1 MRLLFISNYFPGDL
15 GPLARTLAAAPEN
28 EVLFASNR
36 QRKDYALAGVR
47 RVRLKNAP
55 LFGDAPP
62 TVPQLWE
69 EAIRRGSGGLRSL
82 LALRQ
87 SWGAA
92 DIIFASLAGGAAF
105 FAPQAFPEAFLVTY
119 AESGLKNLSLLPGA
133 VRDAWSLLQSALFLQ
148 GDLCFAFSE
157 RQRRLFPEPLRA
169 AIHLV
174 PPCVDAEVFS
184 RAAADPWGA
193 GEATGGKPAAPL
205 LTLDATGLERQ
216 RLAALLGVG
225 RAVLQALPRCRVV
238 MLTENGSLRQAVE
251 TAVDAWP
258 AASRSRFAAYNS
270 LPFDRYRDLL
280 AASRLVVCP
289 GGGDAAERC
298 LLECMSCET
307 LLMARS
313 TAANFLRPGV
323 NMLELPEG
331 GAEVVARAVVQVLA
345 PDRPRESAR
354 ELSPVARMA
363 RRDVLAHFSEE
374 VVAPAHLAR
383 VMQARAAWKKER
395 DRA

>member
-1 MRLLFISNYFPGDL
+1 MRILFISNYFPGDL
-15 GPLARTLAAAPEN
+15 GPLARTLAAAPGN

-36 QRKDYALAGVR
+36 QRKDYALDGVR
-47 RVRLKNAP
+47 RVRLKNTP

-62 TVPQLWE
+62 TVPRLWE
-69 EAIRRGSGGLRSL
+69 EAVRRGGGGLRSL

-87 SWGAA
+87 SWGPP
-92 DIIFASLAGGAAF
+92 DVIFASLAGGAAL

-119 AESGLKNLSLLPGA
+119 AETGLKNFPLLPDA
-133 VRDAWSLLQSALFLQ
+133 VRGAWSLLQSALFLQ
-148 GDLCFAFSE
+148 GNLCFAFSE

-169 AIHLV
+169 GIHLV
-174 PPCVDAEVFS
+174 PPCVDTEVFS
-184 RAAADPWGA
+184 RAAAAPWGA
-193 GEATGGKPAAPL
+193 GEEAAAPL
-205 LTLDATGLERQ
+205 LTLDATGLEGQ

-225 RAVLQALPRCRVV
+225 RAVLRALPRCRVV
-238 MLTENGSLRQAVE
+238 MLTENGSLRHALE
-251 TAVDAWP
+251 TAADAWP
-258 AASRSRFAAYNS
+258 AESRRRFAAYNS

-280 AASRLVVCP
+280 AASQLVVCP
-289 GGGDAAERC
+289 GGGDAAERS

-307 LLMARS
+307 LLMARP

-331 GAEVVARAVVQVLA
+331 GAEVVARAVAQALA
-345 PDRPRESAR
+345 PERPRGRAR

-363 RRDVLAHFSEE
+363 RRNVLAHFSEDA
-374 VVAPAHLAR
+374 VAPAHLAR
-383 VMQARAAWKKER
+383 VMQAYTAWKKER